1 MMDPIPARDQGD
13 LSLYLEARNYID
25 LEVVRLEPRLSDP
38 DGKVATVRAFNQDLG
53 NPQTSFRSVQVAGTS
68 GKGSTSTWL
77 ARILHACGVST
88 GLHVSPYL
96 QAATEKTWI
105 DGRYAAPRPWHEAY
119 LRVRPVSESYRL
131 RADCRASVHGMTSL
145 AVTYECF
152 RHAGIGWAVMETG
165 VGGRYDLIQGLDRRL
180 AVITDIGLDHLK
192 TLGEDLQTIAWHK
205 AGIMEGAPRALAT
218 YDPQVWPVFEEQA
231 ARCGCRLEPL
241 RPEEVASLHDGPE
254 GPVVRLK
261 LPSLGNVEIPWPFD
275 GGGFRLRNFAV
286 AACAAD
292 MLSDEGVRL
301 TPEALAAS
309 MTAGPV
315 PGRMETVQTQP
326 RVILDAAHNPQKMQ
340 ALMRSLFPGTG
351 ALGRGRGSRHRQRR
365 GAPEIPP
372 PLGAGPLAPPP
383 SGENPGEM
391 PPPLGAGPL
400 APPPRGA
407 AAVPTADVPPSL
419 PPPPS
424 GEARRGDLA
433 SALPPPLWGRPGGGI
448 SPRFLLVLAAT
459 GDRAVEEFAAV
470 FPVRP
475 DVLVLTRPLLYGKK
489 VSSPDE
495 LAIPLRGWAGRTLLA
510 DTPAQAMQ
518 TVLSEAHP
526 EDLVLATGSIYM
538 VGQARD
544 RWYPWEQVVLQG
556 TSFPK

>member
-1 MMDPIPARDQGD
+1 MMDPIPVRDRGD

-25 LEVVRLEPRLSDP
+25 VEVVRLEPRLSDP

-53 NPQTSFRSVQVAGTS
+53 NPQASFRSVQVAGTS

-105 DGRYAAPRPWHEAY
+105 DGRYAAPGPWHEAY
-119 LRVRPVSESYRL
+119 LRVRPLSESYRL
-131 RADCRASVHGMTSL
+131 RTDCKASIHGMTSL

-152 RHAGIGWAVMETG
+152 RDAGIDWAVMETG
-165 VGGRYDLIQGLDRRL
+165 VGGRYDLIQGLDRHL
-180 AVITDIGLDHLK
+180 AVITDIGLDHVK
-192 TLGEDLQTIAWHK
+192 TLGEDLQAIAWHK

-218 YDPQVWPVFEEQA
+218 FDPQVWPVFEEQA
-231 ARCGCRLEPL
+231 ARSGCRLEPV
-241 RPEEVASLHDGPE
+241 RPEDVASLHEGGD
-254 GPVVRLK
+254 GPVVRLR
-261 LPSLGNVEIPWPFD
+261 LPTLGSVEIPWPFD

-315 PGRMETVQTQP
+315 PGRMESVQTHP

-340 ALMRSLFPGTG
+340 ALVSSVFPGG
-351 ALGRGRGSRHRQRR
+351 MQRKGRKRAQ
-365 GAPEIPP
+365 
-372 PLGAGPLAPPP
+372 
-383 SGENPGEM
+383 
-391 PPPLGAGPL
+391 
-400 APPPRGA
+400 
-407 AAVPTADVPPSL
+407 
-419 PPPPS
+419 
-424 GEARRGDLA
+424 
-433 SALPPPLWGRPGGGI
+433 GI
-448 SPRFLLVLAAT
+448 SPRPRFLLVLAAT

-470 FPVRP
+470 FPVPP

-495 LAIPLRGWAGRTLLA
+495 LAVPLRGWAGQTLLA
-510 DTPAQAMQ
+510 DTPAQAMEA
-518 TVLSEAHP
+518 VLSEGRP
-526 EDLVLATGSIYM
+526 EDLVLVTGSIYM